1 MSLSIHMALNI
12 TNLFNN
18 SLWRFGV
25 HLFLQVMC
33 RHKLHLPNF
42 LITPRNEK
50 TEPEWQRA
58 QAQPNLKQ
66 LACHLPSL
74 SPPTAPVTRL
84 LWHLDP
90 LALPLVPEAFIAYLK
105 MASRSNLSSSG
116 SLGPLLDLVL
126 NFPSSVT
133 DSGGGGAG
141 EGEGTL
147 PLPMSFI

>member
-74 SPPTAPVTRL
+74 SPPTVPVTRL

-90 LALPLVPEAFIAYLK
+90 LALPLVPEGFPV
-105 MASRSNLSSSG
+105 SFQW
-116 SLGPLLDLVL
+116 PLHFEPVQNYGYFNKWRWEKQRKKNKGL
-126 NFPSSVT
+126 
-133 DSGGGGAG
+133 
-141 EGEGTL
+141 
-147 PLPMSFI
+147 